1 MSKIIEYYKKKVSGY
16 IQIDKNSE
24 FHSIEEFKDSKAKIF
39 FNKSVFDYIQ
49 IDRKGD
55 FCRRI
60 FTLKSEKCAPKIPSD
75 YSDYCLKWD
84 YLEMNKKRWEDEGRD
99 E

>member
-1 MSKIIEYYKKKVSGY
+1 MRKKLSGY

-24 FHSIEEFKDSKAKIF
+24 FHSIENPKIQKQIF

-49 IDRKGD
+49 IDPKGD

-75 YSDYCLKWD
+75 YSDYCLK
-84 YLEMNKKRWEDEGRD
+84 
-99 E
+99 